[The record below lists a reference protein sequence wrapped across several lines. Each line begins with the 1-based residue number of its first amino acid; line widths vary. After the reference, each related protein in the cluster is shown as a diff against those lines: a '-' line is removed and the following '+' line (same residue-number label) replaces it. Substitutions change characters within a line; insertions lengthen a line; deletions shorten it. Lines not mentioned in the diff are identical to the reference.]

1 MSNYGTDYPLWV
13 YVVACVLLVVSWLS
27 LKHFGKFR

>member
-1 MSNYGTDYPLWV
+1 MSYGTEYPLWV
-13 YVVACVLLVVSWLS
+13 YVVAGVLAVVSWLA